1 MMDDLKI
8 IKKKYGE
15 KMMHLCREL
24 FPSLLETP
32 GLLSNLL
39 LKHFEP
45 SRFLYDDIINQKMVE
60 EFKNFIYT
68 FIDVEKENK
77 ILETKSPKELLSE
90 AGYDLYECKT
100 EEDIQ
105 YFKKYYKPEEELCT
119 FRGGRL
125 DTCDVFFAVKKWFS
139 TFLSFFDKILSARS
153 QISMIKELSISGFR
167 GFGIPQT
174 VKFAVPQNSKP
185 GSGLTIIT
193 GANNSGKTTIIESIR
208 AFNSSESPSFLKTSS
223 KKVYVNVTTA
233 ICKLGTHK

>member
-1 MMDDLKI
+1 MDDLKI
-8 IKKKYGE
+8 IRKHYGE

-45 SRFLYDDIINQKMVE
+45 SRFLYDDIINKRMVE

-77 ILETKSPKELLSE
+77 ILENKSPKELLSE

-105 YFKKYYKPEEELCT
+105 FFKKYYKQGEELCT
-119 FRGGRL
+119 FRGDRL
-125 DTCDVFFAVKKWFS
+125 DTCDVFFAVKKMYQK
-139 TFLSFFDKILSARS
+139 LKEKILK
-153 QISMIKELSISGFR
+153 ILKEKMNMEL
-167 GFGIPQT
+167 
-174 VKFAVPQNSKP
+174 
-185 GSGLTIIT
+185 L
-193 GANNSGKTTIIESIR
+193 
-208 AFNSSESPSFLKTSS
+208 L
-223 KKVYVNVTTA
+223 
-233 ICKLGTHK
+233 